1 MRGTLI
7 AFGKLK
13 TPGVRE
19 TVDYYLRNLKPWW
32 ALEEIELKQAP
43 RDVKSASDRQ
53 LNQRDEADAFRKII
67 ASKKTHRARLILL
80 DETGKSGST
89 LEWSS
94 RFESYRGD
102 GTQHLFIGIGS
113 AYGWDADLKKEAD
126 LLWSFG
132 RETLSHEIAR
142 AVLAEQL
149 YRIHAVLNRHPYHNE
164 GE

>member
-19 TVDYYLRNLKPWW
+19 TVDYYFRNLKPWW
-32 ALEEIELKQAP
+32 GLEEIELKQSS
-43 RDVKSASDRQ
+43 REVKSPADRL
-53 LNQRDEADAFRKII
+53 LNQREEAEAFRKTI
-67 ASKKTHRARLILL
+67 ASKKASRAKLILL
-80 DETGKSGST
+80 DETGQSGST

-94 RFESYRGD
+94 RFEDYRGD

-113 AYGWDADLKKEAD
+113 AYGWDASLKKEAD

-142 AVLAEQL
+142 SVLAEQL

-164 GE
+164 GQ